1 MGMFDDLNSTQ
12 ESTGSGMFA
21 DLQPKGGG
29 ASGGWDA
36 PRKWSDVPME
46 ALRNTPQSA
55 GHFVGGLAN
64 AVMHPIDTLTGLGDA
79 MVGGTRKIAPSLIG
93 VIDKFADPS
102 VINRQN
108 NTANALGGAMKDRYG
123 SMDGVKNTLATDP
136 VGALADLSTVLTGGA
151 AAATKAPMVSSALQK
166 AATLT
171 NPLSVVAPAAR
182 GLGRVVETPASAV
195 LGVSTGVG
203 QDTIRNAAKA
213 GFNKDASF
221 MNNISGKTGMSDVL
235 DTVQLNLQNMGAKK
249 AADYRSGK
257 IDIKNTAAVMVT
269 AELPGFA
276 KPGQK
281 IDVTVSAIGK
291 ASNLRGGT
299 LLLTSLRGVDGEIY
313 AISQGSLAATGID
326 ATAAAGSK
334 VVIGVPTSARIPQG
348 ATVERIVD
356 NPFDKADRVILNVR
370 DSDFTTTTAIVNVIN
385 TRFGADVARAMDGVT
400 VSLQAPQ
407 DLTQR
412 VAFMSMVENMD
423 VMPGEPSAR
432 VVVNARTGT
441 VVISRNVRVTAAAVS
456 HGTISVSVAVT
467 NEISQPGPFSN
478 GTTAAVQNAEVAVS
492 EPNKPMFMFNPGV
505 DLRQIVDAV
514 NQVGATPSA
523 LIAILE
529 ALKSAGSL
537 RADLLVI

>member
-1 MGMFDDLNSTQ
+1 MKSWLSLFLALSLTSGNVMADRIKDLASVAAMRSNQ
-12 ESTGSGMFA
+12 LIGYGLVVGLASTGDGA
-21 DLQPKGGG
+21 DVSFT
-29 ASGGWDA
+29 A
-36 PRKWSDVPME
+36 
-46 ALRNTPQSA
+46 QS
-55 GHFVGGLAN
+55 
-64 AVMHPIDTLTGLGDA
+64 MKTLLNRLG
-79 MVGGTRKIAPSLIG
+79 V
-93 VIDKFADPS
+93 
-102 VINRQN
+102 
-108 NTANALGGAMKDRYG
+108 
-123 SMDGVKNTLATDP
+123 TLE
-136 VGALADLSTVLTGGA
+136 GALSDFETA
-151 AAATKAPMVSSALQK
+151 A
-166 AATLT
+166 
-171 NPLSVVAPAAR
+171 
-182 GLGRVVETPASAV
+182 
-195 LGVSTGVG
+195 STGKV
-203 QDTIRNAAKA
+203 
-213 GFNKDASF
+213 
-221 MNNISGKTGMSDVL
+221 
-235 DTVQLNLQNMGAKK
+235 
-249 AADYRSGK
+249 
-257 IDIKNTAAVMVT
+257 DIKNTAAVMVT

-313 AISQGSLAATGID
+313 AISQGSLSATGID

-356 NPFDKADRVILNVR
+356 NPFDKAERVVLNVR

-385 TRFGADVARAMDGVT
+385 NRFGADVARAMDGVT
-400 VSLQAPQ
+400 VTLQAPQ

-432 VVVNARTGT
+432 VVVNAKTGT

-467 NEISQPGPFSN
+467 NEISQPGAFSG
-478 GTTAAVQNAEVAVS
+478 GTTAAVQNADVAVS

>member
-1 MGMFDDLNSTQ
+1 MKSWLALFLTLTLSSGTVLADRIKDLTSVAAMRSNQ
-12 ESTGSGMFA
+12 LIGYGLVVGLNGSGDGA
-21 DLQPKGGG
+21 DVSFT
-29 ASGGWDA
+29 A
-36 PRKWSDVPME
+36 
-46 ALRNTPQSA
+46 QS
-55 GHFVGGLAN
+55 
-64 AVMHPIDTLTGLGDA
+64 MKTLL
-79 MVGGTRKIAPSLIG
+79 
-93 VIDKFADPS
+93 
-102 VINRQN
+102 NR
-108 NTANALGGAMKDRYG
+108 
-123 SMDGVKNTLATDP
+123 
-136 VGALADLSTVLTGGA
+136 
-151 AAATKAPMVSSALQK
+151 
-166 AATLT
+166 
-171 NPLSVVAPAAR
+171 
-182 GLGRVVETPASAV
+182 
-195 LGVSTGVG
+195 LGVSLEGPLSDFET
-203 QDTIRNAAKA
+203 
-213 GFNKDASF
+213 AS
-221 MNNISGKTGMSDVL
+221 S
-235 DTVQLNLQNMGAKK
+235 
-249 AADYRSGK
+249 SGK

-326 ATAAAGSK
+326 AAAGTGPK
-334 VVIGVPTSARIPQG
+334 VVIGVPTAARIPQG
-348 ATVERIVD
+348 ATVERVVE
-356 NPFDKADRVILNVR
+356 NPFDKADRVVLNVR

-385 TRFGADVARAMDGVT
+385 SRFGADVARAMDGVT
-400 VSLQAPQ
+400 VSLQAPL

-423 VMPGEPSAR
+423 VMPGEPPAR

-441 VVISRNVRVTAAAVS
+441 VVISRNVRVTAVAVA
-456 HGTISVSVAVT
+456 HGTISVSVSVT
-467 NEISQPGPFSN
+467 NEVAQPGPFSFG
-478 GTTAAVQNAEVAVS
+478 GTTAPNQNAEVNVS
-492 EPNKPMFMFNPGV
+492 EPNKPMFLFNPGV